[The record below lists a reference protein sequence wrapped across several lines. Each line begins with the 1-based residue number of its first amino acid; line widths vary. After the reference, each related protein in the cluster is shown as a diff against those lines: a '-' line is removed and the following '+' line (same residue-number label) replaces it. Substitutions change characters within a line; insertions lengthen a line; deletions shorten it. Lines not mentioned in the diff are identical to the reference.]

1 MLQQNY
7 ENLKKSN
14 QDSSDGEELTE
25 LDYILLQL
33 PKKLHSKDYM
43 RIDGEDL
50 THNLTMTS
58 YKSVTAKPTIPWQCY
73 RKIYNKLM
81 NQKCILDRGLRI
93 VEASVTQ

>member
-43 RIDGEDL
+43 RIDGEDFDPQL
-50 THNLTMTS
+50 DDDFIQICDRETDDTMAMLQEDLQQTDE
-58 YKSVTAKPTIPWQCY
+58 PEMH
-73 RKIYNKLM
+73 L
-81 NQKCILDRGLRI
+81 G
-93 VEASVTQ
+93 